1 MQQDFSCLMTSLTL
15 HRMKSRGNSNTGIE
29 LFQLIPLLLLK
40 PILDR
45 DVRVFKLSPHAAR
58 FQLPDDFYNL
68 TPEEI
73 KREQQHRYG
82 AIPFDT
88 SLPLKPIL
96 DRDVRV
102 FKPSPHAA
110 RFQLPDDFYNLTPD
124 EIKREQQHRYWAIP
138 FDTLTPT
145 VEDFLQG
152 FHGWGIF

>member
-1 MQQDFSCLMTSLTL
+1 MCADLEKLKISKDILTS
-15 HRMKSRGNSNTGIE
+15 SE
-29 LFQLIPLLLLK
+29 PLK

-45 DVRVFKLSPHAAR
+45 DLRVFKPSPHAAR

-68 TPEEI
+68 TPDEI

-82 AIPFDT
+82 AIPYDT

-110 RFQLPDDFYNLTPD
+110 RFQLPDDFYNLTPE

-138 FDTLTPT
+138 LKSSP
-145 VEDFLQG
+145 
-152 FHGWGIF
+152 HPNPS